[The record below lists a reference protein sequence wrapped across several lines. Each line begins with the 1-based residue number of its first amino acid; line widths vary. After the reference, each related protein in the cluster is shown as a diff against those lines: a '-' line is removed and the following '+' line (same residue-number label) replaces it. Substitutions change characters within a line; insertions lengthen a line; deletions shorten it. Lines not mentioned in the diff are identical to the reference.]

1 MDRKKKCLVIRELI
15 GFILLTVLLLGGLLS
30 SFLLGNL
37 HRELARDMDS
47 AAWYALRQDWE
58 EATQIYTQ
66 TADVWRKKWN
76 LCAAFSDHTPMEHI
90 DAQFAQ
96 LSVYASLRNREE
108 FAATCSALS
117 KDLTAMG
124 KAQELR
130 WWNLF

>member
-1 MDRKKKCLVIRELI
+1 MDRKKKCPVIRELI
-15 GFILLTVLLLGGLLS
+15 GFVLLTVLLLAGLLS
-30 SFLLGNL
+30 SFLLGNF

-58 EATQIYTQ
+58 EATQICTRASHIWQ
-66 TADVWRKKWN
+66 KNWN
-76 LCAAFSDHTPMEHI
+76 LCAAFSDHSPMEDI

-96 LSVYASLRNREE
+96 LSVYSSLRSREQ
-108 FAATCSALS
+108 FAAACIALS
-117 KDLTAMG
+117 QDLAAMG